1 MSHYQTR
8 EEARIKGMNETFE
21 IGANDTPTDL
31 GTLRIYEF
39 ESVMHEEL
47 SELRKARE
55 SEGEERLVQLADL
68 LADIIVYTKSEARR
82 WGIPLAEI
90 FNIVMDSQASKVV
103 DGKPVKSPDGS
114 KFIKGPDYV
123 GPEERI
129 RECIT
134 RSIHSNHVDS

>member
-8 EEARIKGMNETFE
+8 EEARIKWMNETFE
-21 IGANDTPTDL
+21 IGVSKTPTDL

-39 ESVMHEEL
+39 ESILHEEL
-47 SELRKARE
+47 SELRQVRE
-55 SEGEERLVQLADL
+55 AEGEERLVRLADL
-68 LADIIVYTKSEARR
+68 LADIIVYTKSEACR
-82 WGIPLAEI
+82 WGIPLAEV
-90 FNIVMDSQASKVV
+90 FNIVMDSQASKLV
-103 DGKPVKSPDGS
+103 DGKPLKSPDGN